1 VNLATFD
8 CNPGISTGE
17 IFPDDFRF
25 GPTTKTD
32 DFICWTI
39 ERFKGW
45 RTAFTTSFGMEGC
58 ALIDMY
64 ARRGVPLE
72 VTYFDTMFFFPE
84 THELIDRMR
93 ERYPKLSFVNRGT
106 TITAEQQS
114 RQFGPELWKSDPDL
128 CCKLRKVEPLREL
141 MKRTDIWI
149 AGLRR
154 SQSETRARVEMV
166 EWDPRFNV
174 LKLNPLAFWDR
185 TDVWRYVRENDVPY
199 NALHERGYPTVGCTH
214 CTRAVAGATPDQY
227 TRLGRWSG
235 SDKTECGLHFAK

>member
-17 IFPDDFRF
+17 IYADDFRF

-32 DFICWTI
+32 DFIRWSV

-45 RTAFTTSFGMEGC
+45 RTGFTTSFGMEGC

-64 ARRGVPLE
+64 ARRGASLE
-72 VTYFDTMFFFPE
+72 ITYFDTMFFFPE

-106 TITAEQQS
+106 RLTPEQQAK
-114 RQFGPELWKSDPDL
+114 QYGPELWKSDPDL
-128 CCKLRKVEPLREL
+128 CCKLRKVEPLRDL
-141 MKRTDIWI
+141 MQRTDIWI
-149 AGLRR
+149 SAIRR
-154 SQSETRARVEMV
+154 SQSQTRARVEMV
-166 EWDPRFNV
+166 EWDPRWNL

-199 NALHERGYPTVGCTH
+199 NALHEQGYPTIGCTH
-214 CTRAVAGATPDQY
+214 CTKAVEGSTPDQY
-227 TRLGRWSG
+227 TRLGRWAG
-235 SDKTECGLHFAK
+235 TDKTECGLHIAK